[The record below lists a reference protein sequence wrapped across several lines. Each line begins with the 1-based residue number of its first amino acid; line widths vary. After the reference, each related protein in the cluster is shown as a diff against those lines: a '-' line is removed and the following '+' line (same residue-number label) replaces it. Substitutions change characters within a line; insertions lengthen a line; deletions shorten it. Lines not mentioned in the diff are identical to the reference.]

1 MAMNK
6 RDRERLRLAMAHA
19 LLNASRPLALADS
32 PLLQEAAVTSIACEH
47 YSGAIIAEELALGDL
62 VREAGK
68 QVVLRLAEDPRLAR
82 ERAVLETVLAGG
94 SVRSAARALEISR
107 EHLSNTAWK
116 TVTAWALDAFEEICS
131 EARRGPGVA
140 PVARSHMTTL
150 R

>member
-1 MAMNK
+1 MNK

-32 PLLQEAAVTSIACEH
+32 PLLQEAAVASIAREH
-47 YSGAIIAEELALGDL
+47 YSGALIAEELALGDL
-62 VREAGK
+62 VREAAK
-68 QVVLRLAEDPRLAR
+68 QVILRLGGDPRLAR

-116 TVTAWALDAFEEICS
+116 TVTVWVLDAFEEICLK
-131 EARRGPGVA
+131 ARRGSGSASVA
-140 PVARSHMTTL
+140 TSRVTTL

>member
-1 MAMNK
+1 MNK

-32 PLLQEAAVTSIACEH
+32 PLLQEAAVASIAREH
-47 YSGAIIAEELALGDL
+47 YSGAVIAEELALGDL

-68 QVVLRLAEDPRLAR
+68 QVVLRLGQDPRLTR

-94 SVRSAARALEISR
+94 SVRSAAQALEISR

-116 TVTAWALDAFEEICS
+116 TVTAWVLDAFEDICTN
-131 EARRGPGVA
+131 ARRGNA
-140 PVARSHMTTL
+140 PVTTSRL
-150 R
+150 ISLQ

>member
-1 MAMNK
+1 MRG

-32 PLLQEAAVTSIACEH
+32 PLLQETAVASIAREQ
-47 YSGAIIAEELALGDL
+47 YSGAVIAEELALGDL
-62 VREAGK
+62 VREAGE
-68 QVVLRLAEDPRLAR
+68 QVLLRLGEDPRLAR

-116 TVTAWALDAFEEICS
+116 TVTAWVLYAFEETCAHS
-131 EARRGPGVA
+131 RRSPGNGPVVG
-140 PVARSHMTTL
+140 
-150 R
+150 

>member
-32 PLLQEAAVTSIACEH
+32 PLLQEAAVASIALEH
-47 YSGAIIAEELALGDL
+47 YSEAVIAEELALGDL
-62 VREAGK
+62 VREAAQ
-68 QVVLRLAEDPRLAR
+68 QVVLRLGEDPRLAR

-116 TVTAWALDAFEEICS
+116 TVTAWVLDSFEEICAGS
-131 EARRGPGVA
+131 RRTLGTARLVKP
-140 PVARSHMTTL
+140 
-150 R
+150 

>member
-1 MAMNK
+1 MNK

-32 PLLQEAAVTSIACEH
+32 PLLQEAAVASIAREH
-47 YSGAIIAEELALGDL
+47 YSGAVIAEELALGDL

-68 QVVLRLAEDPRLAR
+68 QVVLRLGEDPRLAR

-116 TVTAWALDAFEEICS
+116 TVTTWVLDAFEEICATS
-131 EARRGPGVA
+131 RRRLGAARLVKP
-140 PVARSHMTTL
+140 
-150 R
+150 

>member
-1 MAMNK
+1 MNE

-32 PLLQEAAVTSIACEH
+32 PLLQEAAVASIAREH
-47 YSGAIIAEELALGDL
+47 YSGAVIAEELALGDL

-68 QVVLRLAEDPRLAR
+68 QVVLRLGQDPRLTR

-116 TVTAWALDAFEEICS
+116 TVTAWVLDAFEEICTN
-131 EARRGPGVA
+131 ERYGCGNA
-140 PVARSHMTTL
+140 PVVG
-150 R
+150 

>member
-1 MAMNK
+1 MAK

-32 PLLQEAAVTSIACEH
+32 PLLQEAAVASIAREH
-47 YSGAIIAEELALGDL
+47 YSGAVIAEELALGDL

-68 QVVLRLAEDPRLAR
+68 QVILRLGEDPRLAR

-94 SVRSAARALEISR
+94 SVRSAARSLEISR

-116 TVTAWALDAFEEICS
+116 TVTTWVLDSFEEVCATS
-131 EARRGPGVA
+131 RRTVGTARLA
-140 PVARSHMTTL
+140 KQ
-150 R
+150 